1 MLLRNLDRIAIS
13 SATSVDF
20 RAEAMQKLG
29 LNDHYFDGRKERIK
43 TWFID
48 KYLTIV
54 DFLGGNEKEWH
65 YWVLL
70 IMHWES
76 EGNVTLHLAQSRQ
89 KEKPKKFVQDTL
101 EYFR

>member
-43 TWFID
+43 T
-48 KYLTIV
+48 
-54 DFLGGNEKEWH
+54 
-65 YWVLL
+65 
-70 IMHWES
+70 
-76 EGNVTLHLAQSRQ
+76 
-89 KEKPKKFVQDTL
+89 
-101 EYFR
+101 